1 MVTSYCVVHKRKT
14 ECIEPSGYKQA
25 KNGRWMFYCTCAEMK
40 NGKKH
45 IKTKF
50 ISNKKA
56 EELGFEVKKS
66 TKKPTAKKRTTKR
79 KSKD

>member
-1 MVTSYCVVHKRKT
+1 MVKSYCVIDKKET

-40 NGKKH
+40 DGEYH

-50 ISNKKA
+50 ISDEKA

-66 TKKPTAKKRTTKR
+66 TKKRTTKK
-79 KSKD
+79 KSGN